1 MALLQRA
8 RDSGICPPS
17 LITENRV
24 ETADGFE
31 AAVTKIMN
39 VNGMLAE
46 KSWLLVAAGLDLF
59 LRTFLRRSGTG
70 RFCLLVGSKKFVG
83 LQLADFCLSSF
94 CFLAGLALSDG
105 EVVEDFQ
112 KVMQV
117 SKELR

>member
-1 MALLQRA
+1 MVCWLK
-8 RDSGICPPS
+8 S
-17 LITENRV
+17 L
-24 ETADGFE
+24 GC
-31 AAVTKIMN
+31 
-39 VNGMLAE
+39 
-46 KSWLLVAAGLDLF
+46 WLPLVWISFYVHFYVDLVLD
-59 LRTFLRRSGTG
+59 